1 MGLSL
6 TTAAVDSNCRDC
18 AESFARTSRSGMSTH
33 HPCLAVVLALAML
46 PAMAQTPATPAALP
60 PVTTIAT
67 LDVPRYMGT
76 WYEIAKFPNWFQ
88 RKCLQNTQAT
98 YQLLNPTHIQVL
110 NQCQTAN
117 GEVIQ
122 ALGMARP
129 RANGLPAQLEVRFA
143 PSWMGWLPFTWGD
156 YWVLDLDAEYQL
168 AAVGDPSRN
177 YLWVLSRTP
186 QISDASYKALTQR
199 LALMGF
205 DIKRLEK
212 TTQN

>member
-1 MGLSL
+1 M
-6 TTAAVDSNCRDC
+6 TTAVA
-18 AESFARTSRSGMSTH
+18 
-33 HPCLAVVLALAML
+33 
-46 PAMAQTPATPAALP
+46 AQDAS
-60 PVTTIAT
+60 PVKSIDRIEIA
-67 LDVPRYMGT
+67 RYMGS

-88 RKCLQNTQAT
+88 RKCAQNTQAT
-98 YQLLNPTHIQVL
+98 YQLLNPAQIQVL

-143 PSWMGWLPFTWGD
+143 PSWMGWLPFTWGN
-156 YWVLDLDAEYQL
+156 YWVLDLDADYQL

-177 YLWVLSRTP
+177 YLWILSRQPT
-186 QISDASYKALTQR
+186 ISEASYKALTQR
-199 LALMGF
+199 LAMMGF

-212 TTQN
+212 TIQN

>member
-1 MGLSL
+1 VSDMLNPSL
-6 TTAAVDSNCRDC
+6 CLRSFVFHLLWPCLISLGMTTAVA
-18 AESFARTSRSGMSTH
+18 
-33 HPCLAVVLALAML
+33 
-46 PAMAQTPATPAALP
+46 AQDAS
-60 PVTTIAT
+60 PVKSIDRIEIA
-67 LDVPRYMGT
+67 RYMGS

-88 RKCLQNTQAT
+88 RKCAQNTQAT
-98 YQLLNPTHIQVL
+98 YQLLNPAQIQVL

-156 YWVLDLDAEYQL
+156 YWVLDLDADYQL

-177 YLWVLSRTP
+177 YLWILSRQPT
-186 QISDASYKALTQR
+186 ISEASYKALTQR
-199 LALMGF
+199 LAMMGF

-212 TTQN
+212 TIQN

>member
-1 MGLSL
+1 MLNPSL
-6 TTAAVDSNCRDC
+6 CLRSFVFHLLWPCLISLGMTTAVA
-18 AESFARTSRSGMSTH
+18 
-33 HPCLAVVLALAML
+33 
-46 PAMAQTPATPAALP
+46 AQDAS
-60 PVTTIAT
+60 PVKSIDRIEIA
-67 LDVPRYMGT
+67 RYMGS

-88 RKCLQNTQAT
+88 RKCAQNTQAT
-98 YQLLNPTHIQVL
+98 YQLLNPAQIQVL

-143 PSWMGWLPFTWGD
+143 PSWMGWLPFTWGN
-156 YWVLDLDAEYQL
+156 YWVLDLDADYQL

-177 YLWVLSRTP
+177 YLWILSRQPT
-186 QISDASYKALTQR
+186 ISEASYKALTQR
-199 LALMGF
+199 LAMMGF

-212 TTQN
+212 TIQN